1 MMLTD
6 RSKRMRL
13 LIITHTFP
21 PSAHSNAKRPYYI
34 AKGALE
40 AGWQVDVITSVI
52 GLSDGQQE
60 TVRHPELKI
69 FRRPDAVLALLQRL
83 ANKPRLGGWMTR
95 IFNGFLWPDF
105 CALWAKR
112 IFRDRA
118 CFAGYDRVLAF
129 VFPPSV
135 LLAGQRSGLV
145 GPHWIFDLQ
154 ESVSPQFKLF
164 PRKFLLQ
171 RLLTPKLARVERSTL
186 HQAGRVV
193 FTSETNREAYVAAGL
208 VPAAVTEHVPYF
220 FDSSVLGTSRRADPG
235 FEIRYYGGFDLY
247 GDRNPETFLQALV
260 VFLERHPE
268 ARSETRF
275 VFYGNWLPNHD
286 IYLAKS
292 GLEGVVQIRA
302 SLSYDDYL
310 AGLTRSPVL
319 LLVVAAAHNLFM
331 PSKIVD
337 YFGARRPILAFVPG
351 NSEMRRVL
359 DKAGM
364 ADYAADVHDVA
375 GGALAIE
382 RLWHRYRAN
391 ALVMAGQ
398 RTEEWS
404 STVQLARYLEIVA
417 TAGQV
422 NPINDLDALWQV
434 FAVLERAGGRVA
446 LVRRNGR
453 KHLGLPAH
461 RKAAGYALQL
471 YHPQRKV
478 AKVMAQVLR
487 LVTAVGLH
495 RWLLPAVRISPGL
508 VPLTP
513 PMPEVMP
520 GTCGVMFGTPAH
532 RVRRSIASFKT
543 ANGWE
548 VAKVAFGPAAWEQIQ
563 CEVAAL
569 ASLPHN
575 TRGVYPLLGVH
586 RGPDI
591 ALMRMPYFRGRIL
604 RRSDWAQAVAL
615 LECWKLDL
623 AAKPMHEF
631 PEWPA
636 IEAALGGSDAGR
648 AALAQLSHRCLRPV
662 VRHGDFARWNIL
674 RTPNGELIVLDWE
687 LGVANGMPGIDLVHL
702 FAQDAK
708 LVLRLSPL
716 AVIRAVEHALQ
727 RPECRKYL
735 DATGWDGDVRGAML
749 VSIAFASAAKRKAD
763 QAVLA
768 ASLQGMVSN
777 HGSDMLP

>member
-1 MMLTD
+1 MMLTDGKLTD

-52 GLSDGQQE
+52 GLSRGQEE
-60 TVRHPELKI
+60 TLQHPELRV
-69 FRRPDAVLALLQRL
+69 FRRSDPVLALLQRL
-83 ANKPRLGGWMTR
+83 ANRHWLGGMMTR

-105 CALWAKR
+105 CALWAKG

-135 LLAGQRSGLV
+135 LLAGQRAGLV
-145 GPHWIFDLQ
+145 GPHWTFDLQ
-154 ESVSPQFKLF
+154 ESVSPQFKRF
-164 PRKFLLQ
+164 PRKFVLQ

-208 VPAAVTEHVPYF
+208 VPAAVTGHVPYF
-220 FDSSVLGTSRRADPG
+220 FDAGVFAADRRADPG

-247 GDRNPETFLQALV
+247 GDRNPGTFLQALV
-260 VFLERHPE
+260 AFLERHPE

-275 VFYGNWLPNHD
+275 VFHGNWLPNHD
-286 IYLAKS
+286 IFLAKA

-302 SLSYDDYL
+302 SLSYEDYL
-310 AGLTRSPVL
+310 VGLTHSPIL

-337 YFGARRPILAFVPG
+337 YFGARRPILAFVPDH
-351 NSEMRRVL
+351 SEMRRVL

-364 ADYAADVHDVA
+364 ADYAADVNDVA

-391 ALVMAGQ
+391 ALELEGP
-398 RTEEWS
+398 RTEQWS
-404 STVQLARYLEIVA
+404 STVQLPRFLGIVA
-417 TAGQV
+417 MAGQV

-434 FAVLERAGGRVA
+434 FAVMERAGGRIA

-453 KHLGLPAH
+453 KHLGLPAN
-461 RKAAGYALQL
+461 REAAGYALAL
-471 YHPQRKV
+471 YHPQRRM
-478 AKVMAQVLR
+478 AKVVVHVLR

-495 RWLLPAVRISPGL
+495 RCLLPAVRISPGRVTL
-508 VPLTP
+508 SP
-513 PMPEVMP
+513 PMPEVIP

-548 VAKVAFGPAAWEQIQ
+548 AAKVAFGPAAWEQIQ
-563 CEVAAL
+563 SEVAAL
-569 ASLPHN
+569 ASLPLN

-591 ALMRMPYFRGRIL
+591 ALIRMSYFRGRIL
-604 RRSDWAQAVAL
+604 SRNDWAQALEL

-623 AAKPMHEF
+623 AAKPMHQF
-631 PEWPA
+631 PEWPT
-636 IEAALGGSDAGR
+636 IEAALSGSDQGR
-648 AALAQLSHRCLRPV
+648 AALAQLSQRCLRPV

-674 RTPNGELIVLDWE
+674 RTPNGELVVLDWE

-716 AVIRAVEHALQ
+716 AVIRAVEHALH
-727 RPECRKYL
+727 RPECMKYL
-735 DATGWDGDVRGAML
+735 DTTGWDGDVRGAIL
-749 VSIAFASAAKRKAD
+749 ASVAFAGAAKRKAD

-768 ASLQGMVSN
+768 AALQGLV
-777 HGSDMLP
+777 